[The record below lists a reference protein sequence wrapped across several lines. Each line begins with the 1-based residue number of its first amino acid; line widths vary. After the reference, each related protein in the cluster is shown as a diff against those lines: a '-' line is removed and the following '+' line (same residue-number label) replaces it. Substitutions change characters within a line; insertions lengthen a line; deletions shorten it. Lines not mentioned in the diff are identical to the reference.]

1 MHWLASE
8 FPLLPTKA
16 RPMASLAHKV
26 PIPSLGLTAQSSHRR
41 GQGVEDQ
48 STPKE
53 GFENWEREGIRI
65 CLIHHSLN
73 PSYRAQGHYVV
84 ISLFPFVK

>member
-16 RPMASLAHKV
+16 RPVAGLAH
-26 PIPSLGLTAQSSHRR
+26 SLGLTAEPSHRRR

-53 GFENWEREGIRI
+53 GFETWKSEGIRV
-65 CLIHHSLN
+65 CLIHHLLN
-73 PSYRAQGHYVV
+73 TSYRAQGHYIV
-84 ISLFPFVK
+84 ISLFHL